1 MSNVARLAIIATPL
15 LILASISAEAAPKR
29 ARLTV
34 KVDVEGTEKVV
45 GNGSD
50 QASAKFRE
58 GYTIV
63 TVVESTGE
71 LAQYNTKDP
80 DYAQKMMGLSQGV
93 HAKVNA
99 AQGTAKRLAPVKKMT
114 QAEIQAYVQKKQ
126 AACGAD
132 QSCLMKLA
140 YEAQDLMSNMDTGG
154 ATAAGNPQA
163 YTGDEPERYLDYFGF
178 DKCGGSGSY
187 YVDRTTQGT
196 YGDVQGAVPYTVVD
210 KADYKSDAVEAGL
223 ICNSTTLVVDSQDN
237 SFWMDSLAGIAP
249 RGTSTKTEGKGK
261 PEVSSG
267 EAAMHGEYQEWVLQ
281 QLRHAPRA
289 GTKTTSLK
297 LVVGPS
303 AALSSGKYSGQANVT
318 LTWKLEDVK

>member
-1 MSNVARLAIIATPL
+1 MSKLVRLAIIATPL
-15 LILASISAEAAPKR
+15 LVLASLSAEAATRR

-34 KVDVEGTEKVV
+34 KVDVEGTEQVK

-58 GYTIV
+58 GYTII

-71 LAQYNTKDP
+71 LAQFNTKDP
-80 DYAQKMMGLSQGV
+80 EYAQKMMGLSQGV
-93 HAKVNA
+93 QAKVNA
-99 AQGTAKRLAPVKKMT
+99 AQGKAPVKKMT

-132 QSCLMKLA
+132 QGCLMKLA
-140 YEAQDLMSNMDTGG
+140 YEAQDLMANMNTGG
-154 ATAAGNPQA
+154 ATAAGNPGA
-163 YTGDEPERYLDYFGF
+163 YTGDEPERYYDYFGF
-178 DKCGGSGSY
+178 DRCGASASY

-210 KADYKSDAVEAGL
+210 KADYKSNAIEAGL
-223 ICNSTTLVVDSQDN
+223 ICNSTTLVVDTPDN
-237 SFWMDSLAGIAP
+237 SISMDALVALAP
-249 RGTSTKTEGKGK
+249 RRTSTKTDGSRK
-261 PEVSSG
+261 PETSTG
-267 EAAMHGEYQEWVLQ
+267 EAAMHGEYQEWVLK

-289 GTKTTSLK
+289 GTKTTSMK

-303 AALSSGKYSGQANVT
+303 AALSSGKYSGTANVT
-318 LTWKLEDVK
+318 LTWKLEDVM

>member
-1 MSNVARLAIIATPL
+1 MSKLARLALVATPL
-15 LILASISAEAAPKR
+15 LILASTSAEAATKR

-80 DYAQKMMGLSQGV
+80 QYAQKMMGLSQGV

-99 AQGTAKRLAPVKKMT
+99 AQGKAPVKKMT

-126 AACGAD
+126 AECGAD
-132 QSCLMKLA
+132 QGCLMKLA
-140 YEAQDLMSNMDTGG
+140 YEAQDLMANMNTGG
-154 ATAAGNPQA
+154 ATAAGNPEA

-178 DKCGGSGSY
+178 DKCGATGSY

-196 YGDVQGAVPYTVVD
+196 YGDVQGAVPYTIVD
-210 KADYKSDAVEAGL
+210 KADYKSNPVEADL
-223 ICNSTTLVVDSQDN
+223 ICNSTTLVIDSQDN
-237 SFWMDSLAGIAP
+237 SFWMDSLAGLAP
-249 RGTSTKTEGKGK
+249 RGTSTKTEGGHK

-281 QLRHAPRA
+281 QLRHVPRA
-289 GTKTTSLK
+289 GTKTTSMK

-318 LTWKLEDVK
+318 LTWKLEDLK

>member
-1 MSNVARLAIIATPL
+1 MTHRFLALGMALAALAINAPADAAT
-15 LILASISAEAAPKR
+15 KR

-34 KVDVEGTEKVV
+34 KVDVEGSEKVV

-93 HAKVNA
+93 HAQVNA
-99 AQGTAKRLAPVKKMT
+99 AQGKAPVKKMT

-126 AACGAD
+126 AECGAD
-132 QSCLMKLA
+132 QGCLMKLA
-140 YEAQDLMSNMDTGG
+140 YEAQDLMANMNTGG
-154 ATAAGNPQA
+154 ATAAGNPGA

-178 DKCGGSGSY
+178 DKCGATGSY

-210 KADYKSDAVEAGL
+210 KADYKSNPVEAAL

-237 SFWMDSLAGIAP
+237 SFWMDSLAALAP
-249 RGTSTKTEGKGK
+249 RGTSTKTEGGGK

-267 EAAMHGEYQEWVLQ
+267 EAAMHGEYQEWVLR

-289 GTKTTSLK
+289 GTKTTTLK
-297 LVVGPS
+297 LAVGPS

-318 LTWKLEDVK
+318 LTWKLEDLK

>member
-1 MSNVARLAIIATPL
+1 MTKFFGAGTIAGLAL
-15 LILASISAEAAPKR
+15 FVSVSAVAAPKR

-34 KVDVEGTEKVV
+34 KVAVEGTEQVK

-80 DYAQKMMGLSQGV
+80 EYAQKMMGLSQGV
-93 HAKVNA
+93 QAKVNA
-99 AQGTAKRLAPVKKMT
+99 AQGKAPAKKMT
-114 QAEIQAYVQKKQ
+114 QAEIQAYIQKKQ

-132 QSCLMKLA
+132 QGCLMKLA
-140 YEAQDLMSNMDTGG
+140 TEAQELIANMNTGG
-154 ATAAGNPQA
+154 ATAAGNPGA
-163 YTGDEPERYLDYFGF
+163 YTGDEPERYYDYFGF
-178 DKCGGSGSY
+178 DNCGASASY

-210 KADYKSDAVEAGL
+210 KADYKSNATEAGI
-223 ICNSTTLVVDSQDN
+223 ICNSTTLVVDSRDN
-237 SFWMDSLAGIAP
+237 SFWMDALVSLAP
-249 RGTSTKTEGKGK
+249 RGTSLTTIGGRK
-261 PEVSSG
+261 PEPSSG
-267 EAAMHGEYQEWVLQ
+267 ESAMHGEYQPWVLL

-289 GTKTTSLK
+289 GTKTTSMK
-297 LVVGPS
+297 LTVGPS
-303 AALSSGKYSGQANVT
+303 AALSSGQYTGQANVT
-318 LTWKLEDVK
+318 LTWKLEDL

>member
-1 MSNVARLAIIATPL
+1 MSKLVRLAIFAMPVL
-15 LILASISAEAAPKR
+15 VLASMSAEAATKR

-99 AQGTAKRLAPVKKMT
+99 AQGNAPVKKMT

-126 AACGAD
+126 AECGTD

-140 YEAQDLMSNMDTGG
+140 YEAQDLMANMNTGG
-154 ATAAGNPQA
+154 ATTAGNPGA

-178 DKCGGSGSY
+178 DKCGASASY

-210 KADYKSDAVEAGL
+210 KADYKSNAIEAGL
-223 ICNSTTLVVDSQDN
+223 ICNSTTLVVDTQDN
-237 SFWMDSLAGIAP
+237 SFWMDALVALAP
-249 RGTSTKTEGKGK
+249 RGTSTKTDGSRK
-261 PEVSSG
+261 PETSTG
-267 EAAMHGEYQEWVLQ
+267 EAAMHGEYQEWVLK

-289 GTKTTSLK
+289 GTKTTSMK

-303 AALSSGKYSGQANVT
+303 AALSSGKYSGTANVT

>member
-1 MSNVARLAIIATPL
+1 MPKREILRVLAVVAVCAAVPAAL
-15 LILASISAEAAPKR
+15 AAPKR

-34 KVDVEGTEKVV
+34 KVDVEGTERVV

-50 QASAKFRE
+50 QASARFRE

-71 LAQYNTKDP
+71 LAQFNTKDP
-80 DYAQKMMGLSQGV
+80 QYAQKMLGLSQGV

-99 AQGTAKRLAPVKKMT
+99 AQGKAPVKKMT
-114 QAEIQAYVQKKQ
+114 QAQIQAYVQQKQ
-126 AACGAD
+126 ATCGAD

-140 YEAQDLMSNMDTGG
+140 LEAQDLMANMDTGG
-154 ATAAGNPQA
+154 ATAAGNPGA
-163 YTGDEPERYLDYFGF
+163 YTGDEPPRYLDYFGF
-178 DKCGGSGSY
+178 EKCGATAHY
-187 YVDRTTQGT
+187 YVERTTQGT

-210 KADYKSDAVEAGL
+210 KADYKSNATETEL

-237 SFWMDSLAGIAP
+237 SFFMDALAALAP
-249 RGTSTKTEGKGK
+249 RGTSTKTDGGKTTT
-261 PEVSSG
+261 STG
-267 EAAMHGEYQEWVLQ
+267 EAAVHGEYQEWVLQ

-289 GTKTTSLK
+289 GTRTAALK
-297 LVVGPS
+297 LAVGPS

-318 LTWKLEDVK
+318 LAWKLEDLK

>member
-1 MSNVARLAIIATPL
+1 MSNIARLALVAMPL
-15 LILASISAEAAPKR
+15 LVLASTSAEAATKR

-50 QASAKFRE
+50 QAGAKFRE

-80 DYAQKMMGLSQGV
+80 EYAQKMMGLSQGV

-99 AQGTAKRLAPVKKMT
+99 AQGKAPVKKMT

-126 AACGAD
+126 AECGAD

-140 YEAQDLMSNMDTGG
+140 YEAQDLMANMNTGG
-154 ATAAGNPQA
+154 ATAAGNPDA

-178 DKCGGSGSY
+178 DKCGATGSY

-210 KADYKSDAVEAGL
+210 KADYKSNPVEAGL

-237 SFWMDSLAGIAP
+237 SFWMDSLAALAP
-249 RGTSTKTEGKGK
+249 RGTSTKTEGGGK
-261 PEVSSG
+261 PETSSG
-267 EAAMHGEYQEWVLQ
+267 EAAMHGEYQEWVLK

-289 GTKTTSLK
+289 GTRSTTMK
-297 LVVGPS
+297 LAVGPS
-303 AALSSGKYSGQANVT
+303 AALSSGKYSGTANVT
-318 LTWKLEDVK
+318 LTWKLEDLK

>member
-1 MSNVARLAIIATPL
+1 MTHRF
-15 LILASISAEAAPKR
+15 LASTLALAALVINTPADAANKR

-34 KVDVEGTEKVV
+34 KVDVEGSERVV
-45 GNGSD
+45 GIGSD
-50 QASAKFRE
+50 QATARFRE

-80 DYAQKMMGLSQGV
+80 QYAQKMMGLAQGV

-99 AQGTAKRLAPVKKMT
+99 AQGKAPVKKMT
-114 QAEIQAYVQKKQ
+114 QAEIQSYVQKKQ
-126 AACGAD
+126 AECGAD

-140 YEAQDLMSNMDTGG
+140 YEAQDLMANMNTGG
-154 ATAAGNPQA
+154 ATATGNPGA
-163 YTGDEPERYLDYFGF
+163 YTGDEPPRYLDFFGF
-178 DKCGGSGSY
+178 DKCGASGSY

-210 KADYKSDAVEAGL
+210 KADYKSNATEAGL
-223 ICNSTTLVVDSQDN
+223 ICNSTTLVIDTQDD
-237 SFWMDSLAGIAP
+237 SFWMDSLVALAP
-249 RGTSTKTEGKGK
+249 RGTSTKTEGGGK
-261 PEVSSG
+261 PEQSSG

-289 GTKTTSLK
+289 GTKTMSLK
-297 LVVGPS
+297 LAVGPS
-303 AALSSGKYSGQANVT
+303 AALSTGKYSGQANVT
-318 LTWKLEDVK
+318 LTWKLEDLK

>member
-1 MSNVARLAIIATPL
+1 MSHKIRIRGLAVLMACV
-15 LILASISAEAAPKR
+15 ILPAALAAPKR

-50 QASAKFRE
+50 QATAKFRE

-63 TVVESTGE
+63 TVVETTGE

-80 DYAQKMMGLSQGV
+80 DHPQKMMGLSQNV
-93 HAKVNA
+93 HAQVNA
-99 AQGTAKRLAPVKKMT
+99 AQGKAPVKKMT

-132 QSCLMKLA
+132 QACLMKLA
-140 YEAQDLMSNMDTGG
+140 YEAQDLMANMNTGG
-154 ATAAGNPQA
+154 ATAAGNPGA

-178 DKCGGSGSY
+178 DKCGASASY

-210 KADYKSDAVEAGL
+210 KADYKSNAVEAGL

-237 SFWMDSLAGIAP
+237 SFWMDSLAALAP
-249 RGTSTKTEGKGK
+249 RGTSVKTEGGGK
-261 PEVSSG
+261 PEQSSG
-267 EAAMHGEYQEWVLQ
+267 EAAMHGEYQEWVLK
-281 QLRHAPRA
+281 QLRHVPRA
-289 GTKTTSLK
+289 GTKTTSMK
-297 LVVGPS
+297 FVVGPS
-303 AALSSGKYSGQANVT
+303 AALSSGKYSGQATVT
-318 LTWKLEDVK
+318 LTWKLEDLK

>member
-1 MSNVARLAIIATPL
+1 MSKIARLAIMAMPL
-15 LILASISAEAAPKR
+15 LVLASVSAQAATQR

-34 KVDVEGTEKVV
+34 KVDVEGTERVV

-71 LAQYNTKDP
+71 LAQFNTKDP
-80 DYAQKMMGLSQGV
+80 QYAQKMMGLAQGV

-99 AQGTAKRLAPVKKMT
+99 AQGKAPVKKMT

-126 AACGAD
+126 AECGAD
-132 QSCLMKLA
+132 QGCLMKLA
-140 YEAQDLMSNMDTGG
+140 YEAQDLMANMNTGG
-154 ATAAGNPQA
+154 ATAAGNPGA

-178 DKCGGSGSY
+178 DKCGASGSY

-210 KADYKSDAVEAGL
+210 KADYRSNATEAGL

-237 SFWMDSLAGIAP
+237 SFWMDSLAGLAP
-249 RGTSTKTEGKGK
+249 RGTSTKTEGSRK
-261 PEVSSG
+261 PETSSG
-267 EAAMHGEYQEWVLQ
+267 EAAMHGEYQAWVLE

-289 GTKTTSLK
+289 GTKTTTMK
-297 LVVGPS
+297 LAVGPS

-318 LTWKLEDVK
+318 LTWKLEDLK

>member
-1 MSNVARLAIIATPL
+1 MSNVARLAIIAAPL
-15 LILASISAEAAPKR
+15 MVLASLSAQAAPQR

-34 KVDVEGTEKVV
+34 KVDVEGTEQVK
-45 GNGSD
+45 GSGSD

-80 DYAQKMMGLSQGV
+80 EYAQKMMGLSQGV
-93 HAKVNA
+93 QAKVNA
-99 AQGTAKRLAPVKKMT
+99 AQGKGPAKKMT

-132 QSCLMKLA
+132 QGCLMKLA
-140 YEAQDLMSNMDTGG
+140 YEAQDLMANMNTGG
-154 ATAAGNPQA
+154 ATSAGNPGA
-163 YTGDEPERYLDYFGF
+163 YTGDEPPRYLDYLGF
-178 DKCGGSGSY
+178 DKCGASASY

-196 YGDVQGAVPYTVVD
+196 YGDVQGVVPYTVVD
-210 KADYKSDAVEAGL
+210 KADYRSNATDAGML
-223 ICNSTTLVVDSQDN
+223 CNTTTFVVDSQDN
-237 SFWMDSLAGIAP
+237 SFWMEALAALAP
-249 RGTSTKTEGKGK
+249 RGTSTRTIGGRK
-261 PEVSSG
+261 PEQSSG

-289 GTKTTSLK
+289 GTKTMSMK
-297 LVVGPS
+297 LALGPS
-303 AALSSGKYSGQANVT
+303 AALSTGKYSGQANVT
-318 LTWKLEDVK
+318 LTWKLEDLK

>member
-1 MSNVARLAIIATPL
+1 MMSNNKLALVAAAFAA
-15 LILASISAEAAPKR
+15 LIFVVPASQAASKR

-34 KVDVEGTEKVV
+34 KVDVEGSERVV
-45 GNGSD
+45 GIGSD

-80 DYAQKMMGLSQGV
+80 QYAQKMLGLSQNV

-99 AQGTAKRLAPVKKMT
+99 AQGKAPVKKMT
-114 QAEIQAYVQKKQ
+114 QAEIQAYVQKQQ

-132 QSCLMKLA
+132 QACLMKLA
-140 YEAQDLMSNMDTGG
+140 YEAQDLMANMNTGG
-154 ATAAGNPQA
+154 ATATGNPGA
-163 YTGDEPERYLDYFGF
+163 YTGDEPPRYLDYFGF
-178 DKCGGSGSY
+178 DKCGASGSY

-196 YGDVQGAVPYTVVD
+196 YGDVQGAVPYSVVD
-210 KADYKSDAVEAGL
+210 KADYRSNATEAGL
-223 ICNSTTLVVDSQDN
+223 ICSSTTLVVDSQDN
-237 SFWMDSLAGIAP
+237 SFFMDSLAALAP
-249 RGTSTKTEGKGK
+249 RGTSTKTEGGGK
-261 PEVSSG
+261 AEQSSG

-289 GTKTTSLK
+289 GTRTTSLK
-297 LVVGPS
+297 LAVGPS

-318 LTWKLEDVK
+318 LTWKLEDLK